1 MTSRNNVDYVQ
12 NIRDSGLTIYD
23 PIQVGDNHLWIP
35 TDILQAVLDTALRGR
50 HVGDLPLRTRS
61 KVIKEMV
68 CDALG
73 YPIPKAFTKTQ
84 PRFLGQQFDTYF
96 QQSDNVQVWNEE
108 LSPTR
113 RYAIFRISVNFAISE
128 VKVILGS
135 DLVLLDRTGKLT
147 RKYQAICKIREDASE
162 LVSELD
168 TANLSPICN
177 DEHSI
182 EPSDSPVAPPEANK
196 LFSIEKIYRMLEP
209 LVGQEFAD
217 AGVSQDRNR
226 GAGLHRLVCG
236 ALGYSSYSD
245 NGGFPDVLNQLLEVK
260 LQTSQTV
267 DLGLC
272 LPSDLSELDIAIM
285 AGRSA
290 RICDVRYAIF
300 CANTNGKVVSLTHLL
315 LVTGESFF
323 RRFPQCEGQKMSS
336 KLQIPLPRG
345 FFTTDAE
352 STPD

>member
-1 MTSRNNVDYVQ
+1 MSRINVDYVE
-12 NIRDSGLTIYD
+12 NIRQSGLTIYD
-23 PIQVGDNHLWIP
+23 PIQVGDNRLWIP
-35 TDILQAVLDTALRGR
+35 TDILQSLLDDALRGKR
-50 HVGDLPLRTRS
+50 VGELPLRTRS
-61 KVIKEMV
+61 KFIKQMV
-68 CDALG
+68 CDVLG
-73 YPIPKAFTKTQ
+73 YPTPKAFAKTQ

-113 RYAIFRISVNFAISE
+113 RYAIFRISSEFVISE
-128 VKVILGS
+128 VKVILGA
-135 DLVLLDRTGKLT
+135 DLVVLDKTGKLT

-162 LVSELD
+162 LVSESD
-168 TANLSPICN
+168 TTNLSPICN
-177 DEHSI
+177 DKHVI
-182 EPSDSPVAPPEANK
+182 GPQDSPVAFPEAHK
-196 LFSIEKIYRMLEP
+196 LLPIAVIYKLLQPLLEI
-209 LVGQEFAD
+209 GFED
-217 AGVSQDRNR
+217 AGVTQDRNR
-226 GAGLHRLVCG
+226 GAGLHRLVCK
-236 ALGYSSYSD
+236 ALGYTNYSD

-272 LPSDLSELDIAIM
+272 LPSDPAELDINIM

-300 CANTNGKVVSLTHLL
+300 YAKTDGKVVSLTHLL

-323 RRFPQCEGQKMSS
+323 GRFPQCEGQKMSK

-345 FFTTDAE
+345 FFSTDTE
-352 STPD
+352 STPN